1 MTSEAL
7 NEVIELV
14 KQWSEQATLSA
25 DNFDLQALRSAM
37 TTTQIPAPESIEI
50 EKVNIGGVSA
60 EWILGPNAEH
70 DQRLLYLHG
79 GFYLAGTLDFYHPL
93 AGRISIAS
101 GCSVL
106 LVDYRLAPEKPYPAA
121 IEDALTSFRWM
132 RQNGPN
138 GQAPARKTFIAGDS
152 AGGGLTLATIMAL
165 RDKGEEL
172 PDAAVTLSAL
182 TDLALTGE
190 SVESRS
196 EVDPMIRNTA
206 LLPDIYELTLSG
218 ADPLS
223 PLASPL
229 YGNFSGFPP
238 LLIQVGDNEILL
250 DDSTRLAEKAKSA
263 GADVKLEV
271 EPEMFHDFQN
281 FAPFLPKVQ
290 QAIDRI
296 GEFVRSF

>member
-7 NEVIELV
+7 NGVIELM
-14 KQWSEQATLSA
+14 KQWSDQASLSN

-37 TTTQIPAPESIEI
+37 TTTQIPAPDNIEI
-50 EKVNIGGVSA
+50 EKVNIGGISA
-60 EWILGPNAEH
+60 EWILGPDAQH

-79 GFYLAGTLDFYHPL
+79 GFYVAGTLEFYRPL

-101 GCSVL
+101 GCPVL
-106 LVDYRLAPEKPYPAA
+106 LVDYRLAPENPHPAA
-121 IEDALTSFRWM
+121 VDDALTSFRWM

-138 GQAPARKTFIAGDS
+138 GHAPARKTFIAGDS
-152 AGGGLTLATIMAL
+152 AGGGLALATIMAL
-165 RDKGEEL
+165 RDAGEKI

-190 SVESRS
+190 SVKSRS
-196 EVDPMIRNTA
+196 EVDPMIQNTA
-206 LLPDIYELTLSG
+206 LLPDIYKLNLSG
-218 ADPLS
+218 TDPRT

-229 YGNFSGFPP
+229 YGDFSGFPP
-238 LLIQVGDNEILL
+238 LLIQVGDHEVLL
-250 DDSTRLAEKAKSA
+250 NDSTRVAEKAKSA
-263 GADVKLEV
+263 GVDVKLEV

-281 FAPFLPKVQ
+281 FAPFLPKAQ

-296 GEFVRSF
+296 GEFVRSI

>member
-1 MTSEAL
+1 
-7 NEVIELV
+7 
-14 KQWSEQATLSA
+14 
-25 DNFDLQALRSAM
+25 
-37 TTTQIPAPESIEI
+37 
-50 EKVNIGGVSA
+50 
-60 EWILGPNAEH
+60 
-70 DQRLLYLHG
+70 
-79 GFYLAGTLDFYHPL
+79 
-93 AGRISIAS
+93 
-101 GCSVL
+101 
-106 LVDYRLAPEKPYPAA
+106 
-121 IEDALTSFRWM
+121 
-132 RQNGPN
+132 
-138 GQAPARKTFIAGDS
+138 
-152 AGGGLTLATIMAL
+152 MAL
-165 RDKGEEL
+165 RDEGEEL

-218 ADPLS
+218 ADPRT

-229 YGNFSGFPP
+229 YGDFSGFPP
-238 LLIQVGDNEILL
+238 LLIQVGDSEILL

-263 GADVKLEV
+263 GVDVRLEV

-281 FAPFLPKVQ
+281 FAPFLPKAQ